1 MGRPPRPFRRKA
13 RAGEGPP
20 APPPRRRRKWRTS
33 ALTAL
38 VTLAAGAGLTA
49 PTPAVAQPWECSAQP
64 GSAQGYLVRDV
75 TDPVS
80 GDPVSS
86 VLLRVDPSTGATTQ
100 AATLDGLVDGIGF
113 NTVDGYF
120 YGVRADDRRV
130 VRIHSDG
137 RLEPVGA
144 TLPFGTGEPGT
155 LLADFRGGAMLVA
168 NNSGDWAL
176 YGLVQGAPGGFGQ
189 IAAEGTVEPPSGLAM
204 PGDWTYMR
212 GPAGTGFYGV
222 SRTTSGD
229 PAEAHLVFFDLV
241 ARTLTD
247 LGVRAE
253 MAPGGDGVPYRATF
267 TDGMGDLYVVRPD
280 DTSLWRLT
288 DVGGAQTEVSD
299 TLPEDVRDGAQCR
312 QSGGRAT
319 VTLAKSI
326 EGGRARP
333 EDQFSVWMEEAYTDR
348 MMGSILT
355 SGTQTHLEGDP
366 IPVDVG
372 GWYWVLDADGR
383 YPESWVGPPDEY
395 LALIRCVDS
404 VGNVVAGHEYSS
416 HHLFWQ
422 VPYRDDFVCTATNRN
437 VGLVQG
443 ELHKDAEPRE
453 VSEAGQVIT
462 YRYKLVNSGNTT
474 ITEARL
480 NDWHRP
486 SGEHWEVDCPVP
498 PGGLRPGDAVECG
511 TREYVVTEE
520 DLRHDWIEN
529 DADVQLRDEFD
540 RYGHAH
546 DWEYVEVHVPSPGIG
561 LTKSAE
567 PASVSRAGEKVTY
580 TYRVVNTGGARL
592 DDVTV
597 RDHVLS
603 GSGDLSPVDCPS
615 TTLAPQQEMTCTA
628 TYTVSQQDV
637 DQTDDLFNN
646 AIASGVSPRGETVE
660 GHDGAFVEVEPTVS
674 LRLTKSAAPA
684 RVSDA
689 GQNVTYSFVVENTG
703 TATLDNLEIDD
714 PRLTG
719 HGRLGPVSC
728 PTTVLAPGE
737 RTTCTANY
745 HVSQA
750 DIDAGGFDNT
760 ATATADGAGRRVTD
774 ESSARVDADRTPG
787 LSLVK
792 TADLADDRWAAG
804 RQVTYRYQVTNT
816 GNTTL
821 SKVAAADTAFDG
833 HGAEPEATCPDT
845 TLLPG
850 DSTTCTA
857 TYTLVQADIDQGLVT
872 NTATATG
879 ASPGGVAVTSNESDA
894 AVTGTPDRRL
904 TLTKRAE
911 PATVTGPGQ
920 EVTYRFT
927 VNNTGGT
934 TLTGLRIVENEFTG
948 TGGPLGA
955 DCPVTTLA
963 PGATTTCTA
972 AYRVTREDLDRPEIT
987 NIATAVADAGATEIV
1002 SEPAEA
1008 QVRTGA
1014 TARLTL
1020 KKSASPARVTHAGQV
1035 IEYTYLIT
1043 NAGDVTVREPGI
1055 DDDRLQAP
1063 GPDCGYLRI
1072 RPGETVTC
1080 VGAYTVTAQDVAAGR
1095 IVNRATAYGAR
1106 ADDARTVTSD
1116 TATAEVK
1123 VARPRLE
1130 LTKTAEP
1137 AEVTRAGE
1145 EIFYRFT
1152 VTNRGG
1158 TVLDEIAV
1166 QETRFTGSAGPLR
1179 TDCPTGALAP
1189 GDRAVCNAHYTVTE
1203 ADIAAGRVD
1212 NAATATA
1219 LVPGGPAVTSPQATA
1234 QVKTG
1239 GTPPRSSLSV
1249 TKKAQVKDTDHD
1261 GRTDPGDVIVWHF
1274 TVSNTGTTPLTAMTV
1289 NDPRAGKVTCR
1300 TGVLAPGAS
1309 TTCVSAPHRIT
1320 RKDAKAGS
1328 ITNTATATAKD
1339 PAGKKVTSAP
1349 AHSTVRIH
1357 TCSHHH
1363 KPRPPHRPGK

>member
-1 MGRPPRPFRRKA
+1 M
-13 RAGEGPP
+13 
-20 APPPRRRRKWRTS
+20 
-33 ALTAL
+33 
-38 VTLAAGAGLTA
+38 TA
-49 PTPAVAQPWECSAQP
+49 PVPAVAQPWECSAQP
-64 GSAQGYLVRDV
+64 GTGQGYLVRDV
-75 TDPVS
+75 TDPGS

-86 VLLRVDPSTGATTQ
+86 VMLRVDPSTGATTQ

-120 YGVRADDRRV
+120 YGVRVDDRRV
-130 VRIHSDG
+130 VRIHADG
-137 RLEPVGA
+137 RLEPVG
-144 TLPFGTGEPGT
+144 TPLPFGAGEPGT

-168 NNSGDWAL
+168 NSSGDWAL
-176 YGLVQGAPGGFGQ
+176 YSLVTGGPDGFGQ
-189 IAAEGTVEPPSGLAM
+189 IAAAGAVEPPSGLAM
-204 PGDWTYMR
+204 PGDWTYVR

-229 PAEAHLVFFDLV
+229 PEAHLVFFDLV

-247 LGVRAE
+247 LGVRAQ
-253 MAPGGDGVPYRATF
+253 MTPGGDDVPYRATF
-267 TDGMGDLYVVRPD
+267 TDGMGDLYTVRAD

-288 DVGGAQTEVSD
+288 DVGGAQTEV
-299 TLPEDVRDGAQCR
+299 TGALPEDVRDGAQCR

-333 EDQFSVWMEEAYTDR
+333 DDQFSVWMEEAYTDR

-404 VGNVVAGHEYSS
+404 VGNVVAGQEYSS
-416 HHLFWQ
+416 PHLFWQ

-443 ELHKDAEPRE
+443 ELHKDAEPR
-453 VSEAGQVIT
+453 VVAEAGQVVT
-462 YRYKLVNSGNTT
+462 YRYRLVNTGSTT

-480 NDWHRP
+480 HDWHGP
-486 SGEHWEVDCPVP
+486 SGERWDVDCPLP
-498 PGGLRPGDAVECG
+498 PEGLRPGAEVECD
-511 TREYVVTEE
+511 TREYVVTED
-520 DLRHDWIEN
+520 DLRRDWIDN
-529 DADVQLRDEFD
+529 SADVELRDEFD
-540 RYGHAH
+540 RSGHAH
-546 DWEYVEVHVPSPGIG
+546 DWEYVEVHAPSPGIG
-561 LTKSAE
+561 LTKSAA
-567 PASVSRAGEKVTY
+567 PSTVAKAGEKVTY
-580 TYRVVNTGGARL
+580 TYRVVNTGDARL

-603 GSGDLSPVDCPS
+603 GSGALSPVDCPS

-628 TYTVSQQDV
+628 AYTVSQQDV
-637 DQTDDLFNN
+637 DQGDDLFNN
-646 AIASGVSPRGETVE
+646 AVASGVSPRGETVE
-660 GHDGAFVEVEPTVS
+660 GHDGVFVEVEPTVS
-674 LRLTKSAAPA
+674 LALTKSAAPA
-684 RVSDA
+684 RVSEA
-689 GQNVTYSFVVENTG
+689 GQSVTYSFTVENTG

-714 PRLTG
+714 PRLAG
-719 HGRLGPVSC
+719 HGRVGAVSC

-737 RTTCTANY
+737 RTVCTAVY
-745 HVSQA
+745 TVSQA

-760 ATATADGAGRRVTD
+760 ATATADGGGRRVTD
-774 ESSARVDADRTPG
+774 DSSAHVDADRVPG

-792 TADLADDRWAAG
+792 TADLAADRWAAG
-804 RQVTYRYQVTNT
+804 SRVTYRYQVTNT

-821 SKVAAADTAFDG
+821 SRVAAADTAFDG
-833 HGAEPEATCPDT
+833 HGTGPEATCPDT

-850 DSTTCTA
+850 ATTTCTA

-872 NTATATG
+872 NTATATA
-879 ASPGGVAVTSNESDA
+879 ASPGDVPVTSNESDA

-904 TLTKRAE
+904 TLAKRAE
-911 PATVTGPGQ
+911 PATVTEHGQ
-920 EVTYRFT
+920 EITYRFT
-927 VNNTGGT
+927 VGNAGDG
-934 TLTGLRIVENEFTG
+934 TLTGLRIVENEFGG
-948 TGGPLGA
+948 TGGPLET

-972 AYRVTREDLDRPEIT
+972 TYRVTREDLDRPEIV
-987 NIATAVADAGATEIV
+987 NVATAVAEAGATEIA

-1008 QVRTGA
+1008 RVRTGA

-1020 KKSASPARVTHAGQV
+1020 RKSPSPATVTHVGQV

-1043 NAGDVTVREPGI
+1043 NAGDVTVDEPGI
-1055 DDDRLQAP
+1055 DDSRLPAP
-1063 GPDCGYLRI
+1063 GPYCGYLRI

-1080 VGAYTVTAQDVAAGR
+1080 TGSYAVTAQDVAAGR
-1095 IVNRATAYGAR
+1095 IVNKATAYGDR
-1106 ADDARTVTSD
+1106 ADDGRTVASD
-1116 TATAEVK
+1116 TVTAEVE
-1123 VARPRLE
+1123 VARPRIALA
-1130 LTKTAEP
+1130 KTVEP

-1152 VTNRGG
+1152 VTNRGA

-1179 TDCPTGALAP
+1179 TDCPTGSLAP
-1189 GDRAVCNAHYTVTE
+1189 GDSAVCNAHYTVTE
-1203 ADIAAGRVD
+1203 ADIAAGRID
-1212 NAATATA
+1212 NTATATA

-1249 TKKAQVKDTDHD
+1249 AKKAQVKDTDHD
-1261 GRTDPGDVIVWHF
+1261 GRTDPGDVVVWHF
-1274 TVSNTGTTPLTAMTV
+1274 TVTNTGTTPLAAMTV
-1289 NDPRAGKVTCR
+1289 ADPRAGKVTCR
-1300 TGVLAPGAS
+1300 AATLAPGAS
-1309 TTCVSAPHRIT
+1309 TTCVSEPYRIT
-1320 RKDAKAGS
+1320 RKDAKAGR

-1339 PAGKKVTSAP
+1339 PAGKAVTSAP
-1349 AHSTVRIH
+1349 AHSVVRVH
-1357 TCSHHH
+1357 TGSHHH